1 MDIVAKKDGNQLME
15 EKDGNP
21 LMDEKN
27 GKKGG
32 KETFKILSFRRK
44 LSETQGSE
52 TKTEVLGLL
61 NIFNCRINTLI

>member
-1 MDIVAKKDGNQLME
+1 MRAQINIEYCETKHKKTQG
-15 EKDGNP
+15 
-21 LMDEKN
+21 DEKN
-27 GKKGG
+27 VKKGG